1 MRVLSRV
8 VDSLIKPVAMR
19 ALLAWERRESG
30 VAYDPTSAE
39 VRSDPYAT
47 YRRLRSTDP
56 VHRMRL
62 VNAWALTRYRDVE
75 AVLRDHRRFGNADR
89 IFVETVPLSL
99 LDIDPPAHTRL
110 RLLVSKAFTPRAVAR
125 LDARVQ
131 EITAA
136 LLDRVSGQERFD
148 LVAALGYPLPVT
160 VIAEMLGV
168 RAGDQDRFEEW
179 SNALALSVDPIL
191 GADQVDAVKQATDE
205 AYAYFETIIEERRR
219 APREDL
225 VSALLA
231 AEEEGDRLSHE
242 EMLAVMLLI
251 LVAGNETTRNLI
263 GNGMLALLR
272 NPSQLQ
278 RLRDHPDLL
287 DAAVDEMLRYDSP
300 VQLNGR
306 FVRED
311 VEIGGKRFRAG
322 QRVITMIGAAN
333 RDPEV
338 FDDPETM
345 DICRPEKSHLSF
357 GRGIHY
363 CLGAALAVLEARTA
377 FAALLDRFSAIRLAE
392 EPRHR
397 EGMVLRGVER
407 LWIEVERNPTRSS
420 R

>member
-1 MRVLSRV
+1 MRVLSKVANR
-8 VDSLIKPVAMR
+8 LIKPVAMR
-19 ALLAWERRESG
+19 GLLAWERHESG

-39 VRSDPYAT
+39 VRTDPYAT

-62 VNAWALTRYRDVE
+62 IDAWALTRYRDVE

-89 IFVETVPLSL
+89 IFVETIPLSL

-125 LDARVQ
+125 LSARVQ
-131 EITAA
+131 EITAE
-136 LLDRVSGQERFD
+136 LLERVAGQDRFD
-148 LVAALGYPLPVT
+148 LIAALGYPLPVT
-160 VIAEMLGV
+160 MIAEMLGV

-179 SNALALSVDPIL
+179 SNVLALSVDPIL
-191 GADQVDAVKQATDE
+191 GGDQVEHINQAADD

-219 APREDL
+219 APQEDL
-225 VSALLA
+225 VSALLD

-272 NPSQLQ
+272 NPDQLR

-300 VQLNGR
+300 VQINGR
-306 FVRED
+306 YVRED
-311 VEIGGKRFRAG
+311 VEIGGKRIRAG
-322 QRVITMIGAAN
+322 QRVLTMIGAAN
-333 RDPEV
+333 RDPEI

-345 DICRPEKSHLSF
+345 DICRRQKGHLSF

-377 FAALLDRFSAIRLAE
+377 FAGLLDRFSAIRLAE

-397 EGMVLRGVER
+397 EGIVLRGVEH
-407 LWIEVERNPTRSS
+407 LWIEVERAPGA
-420 R
+420 